1 MLISIGIKIHS
12 KVALKLWCCF
22 WCIFTW
28 NCVSV
33 KHNPSLL
40 NKFTLLIIS
49 SECFHNDLMFSNVKA
64 TLSLLVC
71 RINDKLSLYYIP
83 YSFLTFWFNFMGFR
97 WYFPT
102 RCMFSN
108 FDILINGTYIWLW
121 FKFLYLWS
129 SKLTKTLFKLSPW
142 TLCIVP
148 AQDKTNANQSFWWK
162 DVVICVTRNDDSYFW
177 IGTQCSCWAILS
189 HLIVTSPPSSSLN
202 FTGYSSC
209 TMFMCYTHD
218 FKDHS
223 IN

>member
-121 FKFLYLWS
+121 FKFLCLWS
-129 SKLTKTLFKLSPW
+129 SKLTKTLLNWALELYVLYLPKTKLMQISPFDGRMW
-142 TLCIVP
+142 LFVLLEMMIHT
-148 AQDKTNANQSFWWK
+148 FE
-162 DVVICVTRNDDSYFW
+162 
-177 IGTQCSCWAILS
+177 
-189 HLIVTSPPSSSLN
+189 
-202 FTGYSSC
+202 
-209 TMFMCYTHD
+209 
-218 FKDHS
+218 
-223 IN
+223 